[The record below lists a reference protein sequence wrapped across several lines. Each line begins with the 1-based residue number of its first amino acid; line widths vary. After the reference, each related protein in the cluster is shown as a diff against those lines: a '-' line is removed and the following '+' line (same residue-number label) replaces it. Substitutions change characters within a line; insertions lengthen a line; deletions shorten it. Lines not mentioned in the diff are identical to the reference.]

1 MPLVRV
7 KGKAQITLPAKV
19 RKALNIREGDYLDVT
34 VEGERVVLRPQ
45 IVLDRAPEV
54 SLSAAGE
61 QMLEQALAEVGA
73 GRVKEHPDVQTLL
86 EELRNANPAG

>member
-45 IVLDRAPEV
+45 IVLDRAPEA
-54 SLSAAGE
+54 SLSAEGE
-61 QMLEQALAEVGA
+61 QMLDQALAEVGA
-73 GRVKEHPDVQTLL
+73 GRVREHPDVQTLL
-86 EELRNANPAG
+86 AELQVGPGQ